1 MLHEAFYWVF
11 NMSITAAVTGIP
23 VMLIRRIR
31 RIPRRFVVFLWLIPF
46 LRMAVPIGLNSP
58 YGLMALLSRV
68 VTRAVVVCEP
78 AEGVAFSMMNSV
90 KAADA
95 YFPIAYK
102 SEAIGDVFRT
112 ASVVWL
118 AVTLALF
125 LTLTIAYIATL
136 RACRGATRLHNGAYR
151 SQSVASPA
159 VYGIIKPK
167 IVLPANCAQEDVEL
181 ILLHEKMHVRGGD
194 NLWRL
199 LALTL
204 ACVHW
209 FSPLSWSF
217 LRRLLEDIELSCD
230 ERVLISLGDS
240 RKKEYAAALLRESR
254 RKTAALASSFGGAK
268 LQTRVGNILSFR
280 RVTRFSLVAF
290 AVFAV
295 ALFYALLTNAG

>member
-102 SEAIGDVFRT
+102 SDAIGDVFRA

-199 LALTL
+199 LALAL

-290 AVFAV
+290 VLFAV